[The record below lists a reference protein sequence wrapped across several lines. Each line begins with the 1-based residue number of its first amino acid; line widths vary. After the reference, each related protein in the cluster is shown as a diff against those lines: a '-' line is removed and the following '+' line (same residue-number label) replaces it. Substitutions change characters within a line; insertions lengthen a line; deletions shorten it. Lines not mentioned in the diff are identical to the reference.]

1 MNRIVLISCVSKKL
15 SKKTKAKDLYTSTL
29 FKLNM
34 KFAQTFNTDN
44 IFILS
49 AKHGL
54 IDLDDEIA
62 PYDVTLN
69 KMKADVIKSWSSR
82 VLAQLKV
89 KFDLQK
95 DHFIFLAGDKYR
107 KYLIPHIAS
116 YDIPLQGKRIGEQLQ
131 HLKKLTSF
139 DIPLKG
145 KRIGKQLHHLK
156 KMTSLSNSCHELHHA
171 LNNLP
176 MHYHPFNVSDMPS
189 DGIYILFEK
198 GERTHGTNRIVRVG
212 THTGTNQ
219 LRSRLKQH
227 YIKEN
232 KDRSIFR
239 KNIGRALLHKN
250 HDPFLKEW
258 DLDLTTK
265 KAKEK
270 YSHLVD
276 FDYQQKIERQVTEYI
291 QGNLFFVVISVE
303 DKESRFTLEARII
316 STVSNCSDCKP
327 SSNWLGFYSPKPKIR
342 ESGLWLE
349 NELYKTSLTKAEL
362 YQLKKYIKS
371 DNNRVQ

>member
-1 MNRIVLISCVSKKL
+1 MNKIVLISCVSKKL
-15 SKKTKAKDLYTSTL
+15 SEKAKAKVLYTSTL

-34 KFAQTFNTDN
+34 KYAKTFKTDN

-49 AKHGL
+49 AKYGL
-54 IDLDDEIA
+54 IDLDDEIE

-69 KMKADVIKSWSSR
+69 NMKADGIKSWSSR
-82 VLAQLKV
+82 VLAQLKD

-107 KYLIPHIAS
+107 KHLIPHIAS

-131 HLKKLTSF
+131 HLKE
-139 DIPLKG
+139 
-145 KRIGKQLHHLK
+145 
-156 KMTSLSNSCHELHHA
+156 MTSLSNSCHALHHD
-171 LNNLP
+171 LNTLTS
-176 MHYHPFNVSDMPS
+176 HYHPFNVNDMPS

-198 GERTHGTNRIVRVG
+198 GECAHGTNRIVRVG

-258 DLDLTTK
+258 NWDLTTK

-291 QGNLFFVVISVE
+291 QGNLSFVVFSVN
-303 DKESRFTLEARII
+303 DKESRLKLEARII

-327 SSNWLGFYSPKPKIR
+327 SSNWLGLYSPKPKIR
-342 ESGLWLE
+342 GSGLWLE
-349 NELYKTSLTKAEL
+349 NELYKTSLTNDEL
-362 YQLKKYIKS
+362 FQLRKYIKN
-371 DNNRVQ
+371 DNNHMH

>member
-15 SKKTKAKDLYTSTL
+15 LKKTKAKDLYTSTL
-29 FKLNM
+29 FKLNL
-34 KFAQTFNTDN
+34 KFAKTFKTDN
-44 IFILS
+44 IVILS

-54 IDLDDEIA
+54 INLDDEIA

-69 KMKADVIKSWSSR
+69 NMKADGIKSWSSR
-82 VLAQLKV
+82 VLAQLKD

-107 KYLIPHIAS
+107 KHLIPHIAS

-131 HLKKLTSF
+131 HLN
-139 DIPLKG
+139 
-145 KRIGKQLHHLK
+145 
-156 KMTSLSNSCHELHHA
+156 KMTSLSNNCHELHHD
-171 LNNLP
+171 LNTLP
-176 MHYHPFNVSDMPS
+176 LHYHPFNVSDMPS

-198 GERTHGTNRIVRVG
+198 GEHAHGTNRIVRVG
-212 THTGTNQ
+212 THTGTKQ

-239 KNIGRALLHKN
+239 KNIGRALLNKN
-250 HDPFLKEW
+250 HDPVLKEW
-258 DLDLTTK
+258 DWDLTTR

-276 FDYQQKIERQVTEYI
+276 FDYQHKIERQVTEYI
-291 QGNLFFVVISVE
+291 QGNLFFVVISVA
-303 DKESRFTLEARII
+303 DKKARLKLESRII

-327 SSNWLGFYSPKPKIR
+327 SLNWLGLYSPKPKIR
-342 ESGLWLE
+342 DSGLWLE
-349 NELYKTSLTKAEL
+349 NELYKASLTKDEL
-362 YQLKKYIKS
+362 FQLRELIKS
-371 DNNRVQ
+371 DNKAVL